1 MSLEEWDDVAYYAA
15 LMIDNVIDIMDY
27 PFPNLKVTAQ
37 ARRSLGIGITDLAGH
52 MADVNLRY
60 SSKEGKEY
68 MFKVA
73 EQHMYSCIKASL
85 RLAEERGLCSAI
97 DRTKWPDG
105 WLPIDTMNNNV
116 KKKFGHLISK
126 DWEYL
131 RKRIISQGGLRNSVL
146 VAMMPNESSSI
157 ATNGTNSI
165 LPARS
170 GKLVKSNATKMTR
183 FLVPN
188 YDTKEQNYEYA
199 WDIETK
205 DLIDTYAIFQAF
217 TDQAISAD
225 FYLDFTKK
233 KITGKD
239 MLKDF
244 LYMTAMG
251 MKTRYYVN
259 SRTNSGSEEK
269 KSDKTVDTEAEVVE
283 DKGCSSGGCAL

>member
-1 MSLEEWDDVAYYAA
+1 
-15 LMIDNVIDIMDY
+15 MIDNVIGIMDY

-52 MADVNLRY
+52 MADVNLKY
-60 SSKEGKEY
+60 SSQKGKEH
-68 MFKVA
+68 MFKIA

-85 RLAEERGLCSAI
+85 RLAEEKGVCSGI
-97 DRTKWPDG
+97 ERTKWPDG
-105 WLPIDTMNNNV
+105 WLPVDTMNSNV

-126 DWEYL
+126 DWESL
-131 RKRIISQGGLRNSVL
+131 RQRIISQGGLRNSVL
-146 VAMMPNESSSI
+146 VAIMPNESSSV

-269 KSDKTVDTEAEVVE
+269 KTDKVVDTKAEVVE
-283 DKGCSSGGCAL
+283 DKGCSGGGCAL